1 MQTFFLTRNQMASLL
16 LSLQGKSGKTPLSIL
31 QEAWAKSR
39 ETDILH
45 GKTFG
50 AFLSTSLPPIFE
62 KLIKAGGSDN
72 GLSLNEI
79 VSLGNQIE
87 YTNFS
92 ITSVQNWV
100 KRDIKSLLGS
110 PHMGKKYS
118 IEQAAILFIVEDLKS
133 TLDFDSIRKLLH
145 LVFND
150 PQNLHDDWISPVQ
163 LYSAYSALYEDI
175 DQNDDQVLDVHGHY
189 AGNRNHDHIMEHIMK
204 SKADGYV
211 HTLDHLNKEQQETV
225 SRILVVALVSAQTCY
240 FQALAKRFLNASLFL
255 HDL

>member
-1 MQTFFLTRNQMASLL
+1 MQTFFLTRNQMAALL
-16 LSLQGKSGKTPLSIL
+16 LSLQGNSGKTPLTIL
-31 QEAWAKSR
+31 QEAWAKSN
-39 ETDILH
+39 EADIKD
-45 GKTFG
+45 GRTSG

-62 KLIKAGGSDN
+62 KLIKAGGTDS

-110 PHMGKKYS
+110 PHLGKKYS
-118 IEQAAILFIVEDLKS
+118 IEQAAVLFIVEDLKS

-145 LVFND
+145 LIFND
-150 PQNLHDDWISPVQ
+150 PQDLHNDWISPVL
-163 LYSAYSALYEDI
+163 LYSAYSSLYEEI
-175 DQNDDQVLDVHGHY
+175 DKNNDQVLDVHGHSP
-189 AGNRNHDHIMEHIMK
+189 GSRNHDHIMEGIIK
-204 SKADGYV
+204 NKADDYV
-211 HTLDHLNKEQQETV
+211 RGLKHLNKEQQDTV
-225 SRILVVALVSAQTCY
+225 SRILVIALVSAQTCY
-240 FQALAKRFLNASLFL
+240 FQALAKRFLNAALFL

>member
-1 MQTFFLTRNQMASLL
+1 MQTFFLTRNQMAALL
-16 LSLQGKSGKTPLSIL
+16 LSLQGKSGKTPLGIL
-31 QEAWAKSR
+31 QEAWAKSHQS
-39 ETDILH
+39 DIEH

-50 AFLSTSLPPIFE
+50 AFISTSLPPIFE
-62 KLIKAGGSDN
+62 KMIKMGGTDG

-110 PHMGKKYS
+110 PRYGKKYS

-145 LVFND
+145 IVFND
-150 PQNLHDDWISPVQ
+150 PQDLQDDWIRPVQ
-163 LYSAYSALYEDI
+163 LYSTYSSLYEEI
-175 DQNDDQVLDVHGHY
+175 DKNNDQVLDVHGHG
-189 AGNRNHDHIMEHIMK
+189 AGSRNDDHIMEKIIK
-204 SKADGYV
+204 SKADESVRSLTG
-211 HTLDHLNKEQQETV
+211 LDQEQKEAV
-225 SRILVVALVSAQTCY
+225 SRIIVIALVSAQTCY
-240 FQALAKRFLNASLFL
+240 FQALAKRFLNAALFL
-255 HDL
+255 RDL